1 MLVIDN
7 YDSFVHNL
15 ARYFRLLGRPT
26 AVVRCDAITLAAIAD
41 DPPEAIVI
49 SPGPRAPADAGI
61 SVDVIRRFSGQIP
74 ILGVCLGH
82 QAIGAAFGAHVV
94 RGEPVHG
101 RHSTITHDGQGL
113 FAGLPSPLSV
123 ARYHS
128 LVLDPTTMPG
138 CLSVTARTANGTVM
152 GVRHHEH
159 PTFGVQFHPE
169 SVLTDEGFRL
179 LANFLREAKL
189 PAGSIPEGLLPI
201 SPTPLQPTPPGPT
214 TAGPLPTAPSVG

>member
-26 AVVRCDAITLAAIAD
+26 QIVRCDALTLESIAD

-61 SVDVIRRFSGQIP
+61 SVDVVRRFSGQIP

-82 QAIGAAFGAHVV
+82 QSIGAAFGADVV
-94 RGEPVHG
+94 PGEPVHG
-101 RHSTITHDGQGL
+101 RHSAITHDAREL

-128 LVLDPTTMPG
+128 LALDPATIPA
-138 CLSVTARTANGTVM
+138 CLSITARTADQVVM
-152 GVRHHEH
+152 AVRHREH

-169 SVLTDEGFRL
+169 SVLTDEGFL
-179 LANFLREAKL
+179 LLENFLRAAQL
-189 PAGSIPEGLLPI
+189 PVSRSPAGPFPARSQNE
-201 SPTPLQPTPPGPT
+201 
-214 TAGPLPTAPSVG
+214 